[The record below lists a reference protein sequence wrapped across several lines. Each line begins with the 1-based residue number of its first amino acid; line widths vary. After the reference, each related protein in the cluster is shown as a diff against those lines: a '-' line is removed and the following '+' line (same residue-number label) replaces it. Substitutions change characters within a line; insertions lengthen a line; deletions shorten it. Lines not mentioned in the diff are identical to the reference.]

1 MTIFAPSPTLPEKSL
16 SVRIEVEKCPTF
28 RFQCKYFYAARG
40 KQIQFPLRPPG
51 RILATT
57 HPQQVRR
64 LHDTYETCARSAWP
78 VSTAELGSPVS
89 VLQLQW
95 VRSGGLR
102 KAGRRSPRSLHSWS
116 KGGEENKELK
126 MS

>member
-1 MTIFAPSPTLPEKSL
+1 MTYIQVSMQIFLRGERKTNTIPSET
-16 SVRIEVEKCPTF
+16 
-28 RFQCKYFYAARG
+28 
-40 KQIQFPLRPPG
+40 PG

-102 KAGRRSPRSLHSWS
+102 KAGRRSPRFLHSWS